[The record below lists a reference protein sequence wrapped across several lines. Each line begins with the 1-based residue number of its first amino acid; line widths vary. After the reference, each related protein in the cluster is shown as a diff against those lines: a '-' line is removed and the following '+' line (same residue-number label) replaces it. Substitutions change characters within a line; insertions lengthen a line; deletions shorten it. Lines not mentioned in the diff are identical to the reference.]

1 MKDEAV
7 SVSLGG
13 SMENIFEAFK
23 NFWLVK
29 AKIVI

>member
-13 SMENIFEAFK
+13 SMENNFEAFK

-29 AKIVI
+29 R

>member
-29 AKIVI
+29 R